1 MTFRLILLSDSCN
14 VREDDFFFLKSCET
28 WISNKIIILLLKG
41 FFLFECRGGGRWDKK
56 FDIDFLV
63 YIKHD
68 NLDSGY
74 KMQSSARAT
83 LYGPISTLKKNT

>member
-1 MTFRLILLSDSCN
+1 MI
-14 VREDDFFFLKSCET
+14 FFFLKSSET
-28 WISNKIIILLLKG
+28 WISNKILILLLKG
-41 FFLFECRGGGRWDKK
+41 FFFFFLFECRGGGRWDKK
-56 FDIDFLV
+56 FDICLFLV

-83 LYGPISTLKKNT
+83 LYGPISI